1 MNRGIRAELDDH
13 RIEKIGHKIRE
24 VERGDKAEGDLVK

>member
-1 MNRGIRAELDDH
+1 LNRGIRAEFDD

-24 VERGDKAEGDLVK
+24 VARGDKAEGDVVK